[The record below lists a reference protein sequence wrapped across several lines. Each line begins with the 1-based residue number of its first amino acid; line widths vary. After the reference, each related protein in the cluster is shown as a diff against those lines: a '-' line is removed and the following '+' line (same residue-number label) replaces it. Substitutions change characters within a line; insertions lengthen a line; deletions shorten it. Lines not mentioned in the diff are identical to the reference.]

1 MGGYYYETKQG
12 DMWDYIA
19 WKVYKNERMIGKLLN
34 APENREIM
42 TTYIFSA
49 GTKVWCP
56 EIAGQTTASELP
68 PWRDND

>member
-49 GTKVWCP
+49 GTKYGV
-56 EIAGQTTASELP
+56 LK
-68 PWRDND
+68 

>member
-19 WKVYKNERMIGKLLN
+19 WKVYKNERMIEKLLN

-56 EIAGQTTASELP
+56 EIVEQTTASELP
-68 PWRDND
+68 PWRDNG

>member
-19 WKVYKNERMIGKLLN
+19 WLVYKDETKVEVLLN
-34 APENREIM
+34 AEENRELLSI
-42 TTYIFSA
+42 YIFSA

-56 EIAGQTTASELP
+56 EVSEESTSDDIA
-68 PWRDND
+68 PWRDSE

>member
-19 WKVYKNERMIGKLLN
+19 WKVYKNEKMIGVLLN

-49 GTKVWCP
+49 GVKVWCP
-56 EIAGQTTASELP
+56 AVAEQATASQVA
-68 PWRDND
+68 PWRDNN